1 MDKGRRFVY
10 VIKNM
15 EVPPQYYTGI
25 TSNFPDR
32 LANHNQQNGHH
43 TSKHRPWKLDLLIE
57 FTDEDRAIRLE
68 RYLKSGSGV
77 AFAKR
82 HLR

>member
-1 MDKGRRFVY
+1 MDQGRRFVY

-15 EVPPQYYTGI
+15 EAQPRYYTGL
-25 TSNFPDR
+25 TSNFSAR

-43 TSKHRPWKLDLLIE
+43 TSKYRPWKLDALFE
-57 FTDEDRAIRLE
+57 FADEDRAIRFE
-68 RYLKSGSGV
+68 RYLKSGSGA
-77 AFAKR
+77 AFAKK